1 MFVATYKKN
10 TIERERER
18 EFKKEITLTKFSG
31 LCFSRIFVLMIFPDF
46 PDRQNKS
53 LFGAKFCLLT
63 AIKTQPVCNAY
74 AKKIGCF
81 EHTSKLYGT

>member
-1 MFVATYKKN
+1 MSLRVGNIVSTTSMFSSHHAVENAGSSSWD
-10 TIERERER
+10 ESSSERER
-18 EFKKEITLTKFSG
+18 EFKKEITLTKYS
-31 LCFSRIFVLMIFPDF
+31 
-46 PDRQNKS
+46 
-53 LFGAKFCLLT
+53 